1 MGSDV
6 KPPVFVSGGKRL
18 NFSRESDWHENGL
31 MEDFE
36 GFGKDEGC
44 RPSASWGE
52 LCALAKLITEHPA
65 YAPSVPDPSYYPP
78 RVEDDEYEPAPHI
91 HEGARDTL

>member
-1 MGSDV
+1 MA

-18 NFSRESDWHENGL
+18 NFDRRDEYTDEIREEFSGY
-31 MEDFE
+31 
-36 GFGKDEGC
+36 GKDTGC
-44 RPSASWGE
+44 YPSGSWAE

-65 YAPSVPDPSYYPP
+65 YTPVPPVTPYYRPTI
-78 RVEDDEYEPAPHI
+78 EDELEPGIPAPHI